1 MPLPLSAE
9 DNMALVNL
17 IAFHPILEF
26 GIWINVI
33 VSDSNVYKD
42 DNGNLLNYT
51 ANLNDRDQGTDK
63 NYIISS
69 NFSIVIIR

>member
-33 VSDSNVYKD
+33 VSDSNVYED
-42 DNGNLLNYT
+42 DNGNLLNYV
-51 ANLNDRDQGTDK
+51 ANLNDRKQGTGRKK
-63 NYIISS
+63 NNIIYG
-69 NFSIVIIR
+69 I